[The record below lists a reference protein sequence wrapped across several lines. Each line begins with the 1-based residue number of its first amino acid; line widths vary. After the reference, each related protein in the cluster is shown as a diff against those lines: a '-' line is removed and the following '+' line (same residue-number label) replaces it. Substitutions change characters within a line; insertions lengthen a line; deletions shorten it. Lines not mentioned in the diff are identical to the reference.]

1 MKNLSVRVFRCTFS
15 ATFFERKQ
23 RFSRS
28 FLIFS
33 LLSFPDMVNDAVIPM
48 AAVGIQYYGGPIVT
62 ILASKTSRMCY
73 GRVLLFPLET
83 INRPRPTPFTLAA
96 NSIQSLNNV
105 RPKFA
110 LPNTITK
117 TKNHW
122 NRCLTTFLVCL
133 TETVTWSNKCLAPP
147 LPLPSPPL
155 PLLLLMHYVCGSFV
169 SGIKTKFFCY
179 RAVSRLTRSRMVSF
193 YNVMPRDWLKN
204 FCSFFSTNQ
213 K

>member
-48 AAVGIQYYGGPIVT
+48 AAVGIQYYGGPVVT
-62 ILASKTSRMCY
+62 ILASKTSRRCY
-73 GRVLLFPLET
+73 GRVLLFPLKT

-96 NSIQSLNNV
+96 YSIQSLNNV

-110 LPNTITK
+110 LPNTITR

-133 TETVTWSNKCLAPP
+133 TETVTWSNKCLAP
-147 LPLPSPPL
+147 LPSP
-155 PLLLLMHYVCGSFV
+155 SFSSCITFV
-169 SGIKTKFFCY
+169 VASSVEYKTKFFCHI
-179 RAVSRLTRSRMVSF
+179 AVLRLTRSRMVSF

>member
-33 LLSFPDMVNDAVIPM
+33 LFSFPDMVNDAVIPM
-48 AAVGIQYYGGPIVT
+48 AAVGIQYYGGPVVT
-62 ILASKTSRMCY
+62 ILASKTSRRCY
-73 GRVLLFPLET
+73 GRVPLFPLET

-133 TETVTWSNKCLAPP
+133 TETVTWSNKCLAP
-147 LPLPSPPL
+147 LPSPPPRSPHAL
-155 PLLLLMHYVCGSFV
+155 
-169 SGIKTKFFCY
+169 
-179 RAVSRLTRSRMVSF
+179 RL
-193 YNVMPRDWLKN
+193 W
-204 FCSFFSTNQ
+204 
-213 K
+213 

>member
-33 LLSFPDMVNDAVIPM
+33 RLSFPDMVNDAVIPM
-48 AAVGIQYYGGPIVT
+48 AAVGIQYYGGPVVT
-62 ILASKTSRMCY
+62 ILASKTSRRCY

-96 NSIQSLNNV
+96 NSFQSLNNV

-110 LPNTITK
+110 LPSTITN
-117 TKNHW
+117 TKNH
-122 NRCLTTFLVCL
+122 
-133 TETVTWSNKCLAPP
+133 
-147 LPLPSPPL
+147 
-155 PLLLLMHYVCGSFV
+155 
-169 SGIKTKFFCY
+169 
-179 RAVSRLTRSRMVSF
+179 
-193 YNVMPRDWLKN
+193 
-204 FCSFFSTNQ
+204 
-213 K
+213 

>member
-48 AAVGIQYYGGPIVT
+48 AAVGIQYYGGPVVT
-62 ILASKTSRMCY
+62 ILASKTSRRCY
-73 GRVLLFPLET
+73 ERVLLFPLET

-96 NSIQSLNNV
+96 NSIRSLNNV

-110 LPNTITK
+110 LPNTITR
-117 TKNHW
+117 TKNH
-122 NRCLTTFLVCL
+122 
-133 TETVTWSNKCLAPP
+133 
-147 LPLPSPPL
+147 
-155 PLLLLMHYVCGSFV
+155 
-169 SGIKTKFFCY
+169 
-179 RAVSRLTRSRMVSF
+179 
-193 YNVMPRDWLKN
+193 
-204 FCSFFSTNQ
+204 
-213 K
+213 

>member
-48 AAVGIQYYGGPIVT
+48 AAVGIQYYGGPVVT
-62 ILASKTSRMCY
+62 ILASKTSRRCY

-83 INRPRPTPFTLAA
+83 INRPRPTPLTLAA
-96 NSIQSLNNV
+96 NSIRSLNNV

-110 LPNTITK
+110 LPNTITR
-117 TKNHW
+117 TKNH
-122 NRCLTTFLVCL
+122 
-133 TETVTWSNKCLAPP
+133 
-147 LPLPSPPL
+147 
-155 PLLLLMHYVCGSFV
+155 
-169 SGIKTKFFCY
+169 
-179 RAVSRLTRSRMVSF
+179 
-193 YNVMPRDWLKN
+193 
-204 FCSFFSTNQ
+204 
-213 K
+213 

>member
-1 MKNLSVRVFRCTFS
+1 MKNLSVRVFRCTLS

-48 AAVGIQYYGGPIVT
+48 AAVGIQYYGGPVVT
-62 ILASKTSRMCY
+62 ILASKTSRRSY

-133 TETVTWSNKCLAPP
+133 TETVTWSNKCLATPP
-147 LPLPSPPL
+147 PPSPPL
-155 PLLLLMHYVCGSFV
+155 PLLLLVHYVCSSFV
-169 SGIKTKFFCY
+169 SGI
-179 RAVSRLTRSRMVSF
+179 
-193 YNVMPRDWLKN
+193 
-204 FCSFFSTNQ
+204 
-213 K
+213 

>member
-33 LLSFPDMVNDAVIPM
+33 LFSFPDMVNDAVIPM
-48 AAVGIQYYGGPIVT
+48 AAVGIQYYGGPVVT
-62 ILASKTSRMCY
+62 ILASKTSRRCY
-73 GRVLLFPLET
+73 GRVLLFSLET
-83 INRPRPTPFTLAA
+83 INRPRPTPFSLAA

-133 TETVTWSNKCLAPP
+133 TETVTWSNKCLAP
-147 LPLPSPPL
+147 LPSP
-155 PLLLLMHYVCGSFV
+155 SFSSCITFV
-169 SGIKTKFFCY
+169 VASSVEYKTKFFCY
-179 RAVSRLTRSRMVSF
+179 RAVLRLTRSRMVSF

>member
-48 AAVGIQYYGGPIVT
+48 AAVGIQYYGGPVVT
-62 ILASKTSRMCY
+62 ILASKTSRRCY

-105 RPKFA
+105 RSKFA
-110 LPNTITK
+110 LPNTITR

-133 TETVTWSNKCLAPP
+133 TETVTWSNRCLAPP
-147 LPLPSPPL
+147 PLPSP
-155 PLLLLMHYVCGSFV
+155 SFSSCITFV
-169 SGIKTKFFCY
+169 VASSVEYKTKFFCY
-179 RAVSRLTRSRMVSF
+179 RAVLRLTRSRMVSF

>member
-1 MKNLSVRVFRCTFS
+1 MKNLSVRVFRCRFS
-15 ATFFERKQ
+15 ATLFERKR

-48 AAVGIQYYGGPIVT
+48 AAVGIQYYGGPVVT
-62 ILASKTSRMCY
+62 ILASKTSRRCY

-83 INRPRPTPFTLAA
+83 IDRPRPTPFTLAA

-133 TETVTWSNKCLAPP
+133 TETVTWSNKCLAP
-147 LPLPSPPL
+147 SPP
-155 PLLLLMHYVCGSFV
+155 PSFSSWITFV
-169 SGIKTKFFCY
+169 VASSMEYKTKFFCY
-179 RAVSRLTRSRMVSF
+179 RAVLRLTRSRMVSF

-204 FCSFFSTNQ
+204 FCSFFSTTQ

>member
-33 LLSFPDMVNDAVIPM
+33 LFSFPDMVNDAVIPM
-48 AAVGIQYYGGPIVT
+48 AAVGIQYYGGPVVT
-62 ILASKTSRMCY
+62 ILASKTSRRCY
-73 GRVLLFPLET
+73 GRVLLFSLET
-83 INRPRPTPFTLAA
+83 INRPRPTPFSLAA

-117 TKNHW
+117 TKNH
-122 NRCLTTFLVCL
+122 
-133 TETVTWSNKCLAPP
+133 
-147 LPLPSPPL
+147 
-155 PLLLLMHYVCGSFV
+155 
-169 SGIKTKFFCY
+169 
-179 RAVSRLTRSRMVSF
+179 
-193 YNVMPRDWLKN
+193 
-204 FCSFFSTNQ
+204 
-213 K
+213 